1 MKAQTNRDLQQKEF
15 VRVETL
21 FNEGALSK
29 ANYEVAKASLVSAQ
43 YDVDVAAENVKIEST
58 PRIEDVRL
66 SEAQL
71 SEARQVYA
79 GAVTALSL
87 ANKALQERIAARQQ
101 IVQAQ
106 GQRDTALATKQVT
119 TAQGL
124 VGDAQKQAALA
135 QLAKTQVRSPFAG
148 KVSQRLVEPGQSVSL
163 GASLFVLAGDGGL
176 RIRLNVDEANI
187 SLIKVGDEATVSID
201 AFPELQLPAIIS
213 DIGTAADF
221 QTGTVEVRLRLLKT
235 DPRLKPELTADVNLV
250 IASYKQAI
258 IVPRQALMN
267 PDDQPEI
274 YVVKDG
280 HVESRIVKWQRGNT
294 DNVVITD
301 GLKEGE
307 SVLLTPRNSH
317 LGDRV
322 HEVLPKV
329 PGAR

>member
-1 MKAQTNRDLQQKEF
+1 M
-15 VRVETL
+15 
-21 FNEGALSK
+21 
-29 ANYEVAKASLVSAQ
+29 
-43 YDVDVAAENVKIEST
+43 
-58 PRIEDVRL
+58 
-66 SEAQL
+66 
-71 SEARQVYA
+71 
-79 GAVTALSL
+79 
-87 ANKALQERIAARQQ
+87 
-101 IVQAQ
+101 QAQ

-119 TAQGL
+119 NAQGL
-124 VGDAQKQAALA
+124 AGDAQKQSALA

-148 KVSQRLVEPGQSVSL
+148 KVSQRLVEPGQTVSL

-187 SLIKVGDEATVSID
+187 SLIKVGDKATISID
-201 AFPELQLPAIIS
+201 AFPDLQLPAVIS

-221 QTGTVEVRLRLLKT
+221 QKGTVEVRLRLLKT

-267 PDDQPEI
+267 PDDRPEI

-280 HVESRIVKWQRGNT
+280 RVESRIVKWQRGNAEY
-294 DNVVITD
+294 VVITD
-301 GLKEGE
+301 GLTDGE

-317 LGDRV
+317 VGDRI
-322 HEVLPKV
+322 HAVLPKV